1 MISNEK
7 EREKV
12 NLVNSKQIVIPEITD
27 HPKKNNH
34 KNDELKKAIKMALA
48 LRTKVDENE
57 LAENKNCLC
66 GGHFLKGIYNF
77 KDIIVCDTCHRAK
90 FFKVSDLKKGNFR
103 KDLSLSKNNEPK
115 KIFFNLSNLENKN
128 IEKNNS
134 VYRKP
139 VVKLGFDLSKSM
151 SKDKSQFEKLEKKR
165 GNLLNSV
172 QDLTFRTLLKNYYT
186 NTIGSQKEISKN
198 DDEINNNSNSNYK
211 NNYNSNNNNNIV
223 LSSDL
228 NMNEYKM
235 LKLIGNGSYANI
247 YLVENYKTKTL
258 YAAKK
263 LIIDGE
269 NELEKIKLEISIIK
283 TLSELDPEN
292 KYFVPVYQY
301 SFKKLDLTSYSV
313 YLLMPLAK
321 SDWGKQI
328 ENKSIFYNEETLLNI
343 LKNCSYALKLM
354 QYKNIAHRD
363 IKPQNILLMENGN
376 YLFCDFDESIF
387 VKKAYGSYDI
397 RGTEMF
403 MSPILENSMFS
414 GNKKT
419 KFNIYKSD
427 VYSLGLCFVY
437 AITKNL
443 DVLKKIKRCN
453 DDNLNRNLILNN
465 IEGDENYSKQFI
477 DIIMQ
482 MIAYNEKDRLDCIQ
496 LDLLVNKQQNNI

>member
-1 MISNEK
+1 
-7 EREKV
+7 
-12 NLVNSKQIVIPEITD
+12 
-27 HPKKNNH
+27 
-34 KNDELKKAIKMALA
+34 
-48 LRTKVDENE
+48 
-57 LAENKNCLC
+57 
-66 GGHFLKGIYNF
+66 
-77 KDIIVCDTCHRAK
+77 
-90 FFKVSDLKKGNFR
+90 
-103 KDLSLSKNNEPK
+103 
-115 KIFFNLSNLENKN
+115 
-128 IEKNNS
+128 
-134 VYRKP
+134 
-139 VVKLGFDLSKSM
+139 
-151 SKDKSQFEKLEKKR
+151 
-165 GNLLNSV
+165 
-172 QDLTFRTLLKNYYT
+172 
-186 NTIGSQKEISKN
+186 
-198 DDEINNNSNSNYK
+198 
-211 NNYNSNNNNNIV
+211 
-223 LSSDL
+223 
-228 NMNEYKM
+228 
-235 LKLIGNGSYANI
+235 
-247 YLVENYKTKTL
+247 
-258 YAAKK
+258 
-263 LIIDGE
+263 
-269 NELEKIKLEISIIK
+269 
-283 TLSELDPEN
+283 
-292 KYFVPVYQY
+292 
-301 SFKKLDLTSYSV
+301 
-313 YLLMPLAK
+313 MPLAK

-465 IEGDENYSKQFI
+465 IEGDENYSKHFM

-496 LDLLVNKQQNNI
+496 LDLLVNKQQNII